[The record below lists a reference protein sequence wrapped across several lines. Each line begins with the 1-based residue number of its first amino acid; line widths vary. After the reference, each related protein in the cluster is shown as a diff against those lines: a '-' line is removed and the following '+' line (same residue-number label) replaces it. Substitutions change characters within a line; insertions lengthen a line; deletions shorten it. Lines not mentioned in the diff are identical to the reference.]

1 MIGQCLSNL
10 LVIFLTNGTK
20 WILIVTL
27 ALGLMAT
34 NPIAAQT
41 TIDYDTNNN
50 GLIEI
55 RTLAQLNAIRW
66 DLNGDGQVDNTA
78 NAADYRTAFPNP
90 TSGMG
95 CPSSGCTGYELMN
108 NLDFDENDDGQITAI
123 DADYWN
129 GGRGWSSIA
138 GNLSFTATFKGNGYT
153 ISNLFINTTGN
164 AGLFG
169 TLRESG
175 IIEGLGLVDAQ
186 VTGQTITGSLV
197 VTNQGMIRAC
207 YATGAVSSSARLPS
221 SIGIGGLVGYNLG
234 TITASYTIV
243 TVSNSSTGGTGGLVG
258 SNDGAIIASY
268 AAGLVDKSLVTSGAS
283 MAAGLAGSG
292 LHTVIST
299 PRDSYWDTETTGQT
313 ASAGSSNTDG
323 KTTVELQTPIT
334 YTGIYTNWN
343 VDVDGDGNADN
354 PWDFG
359 SDTQYPVLRFANF
372 DTAVQHG
379 VQAPMDASLSALTLS
394 AGLLNPRFSGAVT
407 RYTAYVDDTVTITP
421 TTSQAAITWTITP
434 TDADPTADGHQVNP
448 SRDDTTVTITVTASN
463 RTTTRAYTVT
473 VIEISPDIHGRNGLD
488 GDDALIMYYVYTL
501 GELLTGS
508 ESANANARAAL
519 LSGLS
524 DTDTDENYRNLVR
537 RATGWQQLGIAA
549 GGDLNGDN
557 VIDAKDAL
565 VMYYAYT
572 FSHLLGNGQLNQGSQ
587 RLRAI
592 LLDNLVDDRITNPQD
607 ADYRHLLRR
616 ANQLSPP

>member
-10 LVIFLTNGTK
+10 LVIFPANGPK
-20 WILIVTL
+20 RILIVTL

-41 TIDYDTNNN
+41 TDEP
-50 GLIEI
+50 GLINI
-55 RTLAQLNAIRW
+55 TNLAQLNAIRY
-66 DLNGDGQVDNTA
+66 DLNGDGMQGTVSDSDWTNYT
-78 NAADYRTAFPNP
+78 TAFGSTP
-90 TSGMG
+90 
-95 CPSSGCTGYELMN
+95 CPATCTGYELMN
-108 NLDFDENDDGQITAI
+108 NLDFDENDDGQITAT
-123 DADYWN
+123 DANYWN
-129 GGRGWSSIA
+129 GGAGWVPIA
-138 GNLSFTATFKGNGYT
+138 GNSLFTATFKGNGYT
-153 ISNLFINTTGN
+153 ISNLFINTTGD
-164 AGLFG
+164 ASLFG
-169 TLRESG
+169 ILSASG
-175 IIEGLGLVDAQ
+175 IIEGLGLVNAQ
-186 VTGQTITGSLV
+186 VTRRGAITGSLV
-197 VTNQGMIRAC
+197 ATNQGMIRAC
-207 YATGAVSSSARLPS
+207 YTTGAVSSS
-221 SIGIGGLVGYNLG
+221 GITLSVGGLVGYNTG
-234 TITASYTIV
+234 TITASYAIV
-243 TVSNSSTGGTGGLVG
+243 TVANSSTGGTGGLVG
-258 SNDGAIIASY
+258 SNEGTIIASY
-268 AAGLVDKSLVTSGAS
+268 AAGLVTSAS
-283 MAAGLAGSG
+283 TAAGLAGSG
-292 LHTVIST
+292 LLGTVRP

-313 ASAGSSNTDG
+313 TSAGSSNTDG
-323 KTTVELQTPIT
+323 KTTVELQTPIA

-421 TTSQAAITWTITP
+421 TTSQVAATWTITP
-434 TDADPTADGHQVNP
+434 ADADPAADGYQVNP
-448 SRDDTTVTITVTASN
+448 SSSNTTVTITVTASN

-473 VIEISPDIHGRNGLD
+473 VVEINPDINSRNGLD
-488 GDDALIMYYVYTL
+488 GGDALIMYYVYTL
-501 GELLTGS
+501 GDLLTS
-508 ESANANARAAL
+508 NESANASARAAL

-537 RATGWQQLGIAA
+537 RATGWQQQGMAA

-572 FSHLLGNGQLNQGSQ
+572 FSRLLGNGQLDQGSQ

-607 ADYRHLLRR
+607 ADYRELLRR